1 MVEVGGQ
8 QKSPPSPHWD
18 ERHAFRG
25 TTHASRSPAH
35 SRPRNGGRPSLSPGP
50 LRGEPSTASAV
61 WLSAG
66 DQTSLGGGF
75 ALFSPST
82 HLQMYFIS
90 HWRENCKIKLTRPPP
105 GAIMRGSS
113 ARKRKRAGC
122 ETGPPDFPSP
132 APDHGLTALSSGPDW
147 QRRGARLSKRIGRD

>member
-1 MVEVGGQ
+1 MVQVGGQ

-35 SRPRNGGRPSLSPGP
+35 LRPHNGGRPSLSPGP

-113 ARKRKRAGC
+113 VQK
-122 ETGPPDFPSP
+122 
-132 APDHGLTALSSGPDW
+132 
-147 QRRGARLSKRIGRD
+147 RRGAGGVKQDRRVSSLPVTDHGFPALLPGRIGEGAGLIVNK